1 MKRLSLFTLAG
12 LLALTGTGHA
22 ADELFPDKILVKGD
36 GFEIKQ
42 SQLDQAYMQRKSQ
55 MAAAGQN
62 IPESARPM
70 VERQTLDL
78 LILKHLLLKKATPED
93 RAEAAKIV
101 ESQISLAPEGSLS
114 SQARLLGLTDEAF
127 KKELVDQNS
136 AQRVVAREFEPKA
149 VVTEQMSRKF
159 YNENLNKF
167 EQPEMVRAAHVLFLT
182 KTEQGADLP
191 EAAVKEKRAAA
202 EKVLERARKGEDF
215 AALAKEFSEDP
226 GSKDS
231 GGEYTFPR
239 GQMVPEFEKTA
250 FEQKPGQISDLVTTG
265 FGFHIIKTL
274 EKIPPMVQEFSEAE
288 PNIKAYLTRLELQRL
303 LQEFTEAGRKDPKL
317 EILDERFK
325 S

>member
-1 MKRLSLFTLAG
+1 

-149 VVTEQMSRKF
+149 VVTERKF

-274 EKIPPMVQEFSEAE
+274 EKIPPMVQEF
-288 PNIKAYLTRLELQRL
+288 
-303 LQEFTEAGRKDPKL
+303 TEAGRKDPKL

>member
-1 MKRLSLFTLAG
+1 MKRFSLLTLAG
-12 LLALTGTGHA
+12 LLALTGTGRA
-22 ADELFPDKILVKGD
+22 ADELFEDKTLVKGD

-62 IPESARPM
+62 IPDAARPM

-78 LILKHLLLKKATPED
+78 LILKNLLLKKATPED

-114 SQARLLGLTDEAF
+114 SQAKLLGLTEETF

-149 VVTEQMSRKF
+149 VVTEEMSRKF

-167 EQPEMVRAAHVLFLT
+167 EQPEMVRAAHILFLT
-182 KTEQGADLP
+182 KTEQGVDLP

-226 GSKDS
+226 GSKDN

-250 FEQKPGQISDLVTTG
+250 FEQAPGKISDLVTTG

-274 EKIPPMVQEFSEAE
+274 EKIPPKVQEFTEAE
-288 PNIKAYLTRLELQRL
+288 PNIKAYLTRQELQRL

>member
-1 MKRLSLFTLAG
+1 MKRISLLTLAG
-12 LLALTGTGHA
+12 LLALTGTARA
-22 ADELFPDKILVKGD
+22 ADELFEDKILVKGD

-42 SQLDQAYMQRKSQ
+42 SQLDQAYMQRKSA
-55 MAAAGQN
+55 MAANGQN
-62 IPESARPM
+62 IPDSARPM

-78 LILKHLLLKKATPED
+78 LILKNLLLKKATPED
-93 RAEAAKIV
+93 RTEAAKIV
-101 ESQISLAPEGSLS
+101 ESQIGLAPEGSLS
-114 SQARLLGLTDEAF
+114 SQAKLLGLTEEAF

-149 VVTEQMSRKF
+149 VVTEEMSRKF

-167 EQPEMVRAAHVLFLT
+167 EQPEMVRAAHILFLT
-182 KTEQGADLP
+182 KTEQGVDLP
-191 EAAVKEKRAAA
+191 EAAVKEKRATA

-226 GSKDS
+226 GSKDA

-250 FEQKPGQISDLVTTG
+250 FEQEPGKISDLVTTG

-274 EKIPPMVQEFSEAE
+274 EKIPPKVQEFTEAE
-288 PNIKAYLTRLELQRL
+288 PNIKAHLTRQELQRL